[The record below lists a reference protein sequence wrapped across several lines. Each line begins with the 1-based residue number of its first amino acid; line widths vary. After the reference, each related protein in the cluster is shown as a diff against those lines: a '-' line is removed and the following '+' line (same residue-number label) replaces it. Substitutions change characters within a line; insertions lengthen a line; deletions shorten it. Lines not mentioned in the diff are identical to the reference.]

1 MLLVAD
7 FVAKSFAEAVT
18 FRSNVLSHLCSISG
32 HVKNILLQGHILKL
46 YLEKC
51 SFFTFL
57 KDELARLRRQ
67 SVSRVPTVRAS
78 ATIQEGS
85 MKEDISNA
93 KNLHEPTSLSNSTEG
108 CFLHFGRALPSPTI
122 LNNKVKLIYHGVVL
136 FSWVISS
143 NRALNKISQPKA
155 SYRL

>member
-1 MLLVAD
+1 MATSDSSFFLVHLSILLIPD
-7 FVAKSFAEAVT
+7 FLAKSFAESVT

-46 YLEKC
+46 
-51 SFFTFL
+51 SMFFITFL

-67 SVSRVPTVRAS
+67 SISRVPTVRAS

-85 MKEDISNA
+85 MKEDKANA

-122 LNNKVKLIYHGVVL
+122 LNNKVNLIYPCVVL

-143 NRALNKISQPKA
+143 NRALN
-155 SYRL
+155 

>member
-1 MLLVAD
+1 MFNFWPCEEYSSARPYLKTL
-7 FVAKSFAEAVT
+7 
-18 FRSNVLSHLCSISG
+18 
-32 HVKNILLQGHILKL
+32 HV
-46 YLEKC
+46 
-51 SFFTFL
+51 FFLTFL

-122 LNNKVKLIYHGVVL
+122 LNNKVNLIL
-136 FSWVISS
+136 SWCSLVFLGYLQQQSS
-143 NRALNKISQPKA
+143 Q
-155 SYRL
+155 